1 MMNHISLIGRL
12 TADPELRYTPS
23 GKAVA
28 GFSLAVDRRVASAT
42 GGKQTD
48 FIPIVCWAKT
58 AEVVTQYLTKG
69 RLVAIEGRLQIRSY
83 EAKDGQKRRVAEVIA
98 NGVTFLPD
106 GKNGKPKAAE
116 AEAAAE
122 DADAAAEAA
131 PEAAP
136 VLDVEE
142 DDVPF

>member
-48 FIPIVCWAKT
+48 FIQIVCWAKT

-106 GKNGKPKAAE
+106 GKNGKPKPAE
-116 AEAAAE
+116 
-122 DADAAAEAA
+122 AAEAA
-131 PEAAP
+131 VVAEDAEAVLEAAP